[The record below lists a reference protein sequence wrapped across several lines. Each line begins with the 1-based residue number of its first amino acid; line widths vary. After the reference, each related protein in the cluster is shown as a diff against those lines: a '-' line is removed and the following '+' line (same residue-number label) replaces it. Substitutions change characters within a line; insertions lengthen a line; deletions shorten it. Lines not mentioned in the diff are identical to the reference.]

1 MVKKLLI
8 CLVLSVLLIPLYADY
23 PCKKAREKALEMFH
37 SGQYYQAKQLFQE
50 VSSECG
56 KNYQNVDAMLQLCN
70 SALKKMDTV
79 LLVDNSIEDITIRY
93 LSASSSSISFDVFC
107 YGDYDLTE
115 YPTWCKIK
123 NIDASSFE
131 MSYSANTLDTI
142 RSGVIY
148 VVGGNKT
155 IAIILE
161 QAGTEFAVD
170 TQVEEIVVADPVL
183 EKDVVEKDEIVD
195 KFEIVDKPEII
206 AEPLTLSHTM
216 IDAPS
221 SGLTDYITV
230 SCGKEWNI
238 QHPWGTMYSADRIG
252 NQVRVKILPNKT
264 YSARSDYFYVTTKD
278 DTESI
283 KVYLS
288 QNQASQSTI
297 FTPSEVVYKSAYKKY
312 CDAQGLFE
320 VTWLGSNFLF
330 GSGFEYA
337 ISLLRMRVGFVQF
350 NLVEFMIGV
359 DFLGLTGDD
368 LIYAYQP
375 SINFVIPTHDTG
387 AVYLGAG
394 PSIGNYLWFKTEAGY
409 RFHWAKNA
417 STDVFFRYDGMY
429 SIGISIQYSSSGK

>member
-221 SGLTDYITV
+221 SGLTDYI
-230 SCGKEWNI
+230 
-238 QHPWGTMYSADRIG
+238 
-252 NQVRVKILPNKT
+252 
-264 YSARSDYFYVTTKD
+264 RS
-278 DTESI
+278 EG
-283 KVYLS
+283 
-288 QNQASQSTI
+288 
-297 FTPSEVVYKSAYKKY
+297 VV
-312 CDAQGLFE
+312 
-320 VTWLGSNFLF
+320 
-330 GSGFEYA
+330 
-337 ISLLRMRVGFVQF
+337 
-350 NLVEFMIGV
+350 
-359 DFLGLTGDD
+359 
-368 LIYAYQP
+368 
-375 SINFVIPTHDTG
+375 
-387 AVYLGAG
+387 
-394 PSIGNYLWFKTEAGY
+394 
-409 RFHWAKNA
+409 
-417 STDVFFRYDGMY
+417 
-429 SIGISIQYSSSGK
+429 